1 MDMKNKVLITIVVPT
16 LMETYDVYIPVNEK
30 IAKIKELLIESIS
43 EFSENE
49 FDKSRNYNLI
59 NAKTGVIYKNNDI
72 VRDTDITNSTKIIIN

>member
-1 MDMKNKVLITIVVPT
+1 MDMKNKVLITIVIPT